1 MAWEVM
7 PKKALTQSQIYDL
20 YQAARGGD
28 KSALRQLN
36 EVSSY
41 YGKKGN
47 ERIRSFE
54 KADMGSAAL
63 SRAQHFLKYME
74 GRTTFSRSKKL
85 DAYEA
90 YMNASEARRFLRA
103 KTGTT
108 TKERKRMT
116 GVLEK
121 LSEPT
126 EDRPWSIPEGLQTG
140 AERKSFEK
148 FLSSDAWEEI
158 KNTMGS
164 QTMKDISERIDQGAE
179 VQELIDAYKESLTDK
194 DFNFQDYVNG
204 WTYDFNKR

>member
-1 MAWEVM
+1 MAR
-7 PKKALTQSQIYDL
+7 KALTQTEIYDL
-20 YQAARGGD
+20 FQTARGGN
-28 KSALRQLN
+28 KAALKALN

-54 KADMGSAAL
+54 KADMGSVAL
-63 SRAQHFLKYME
+63 SRAQHYTQSML
-74 GRTTFSRSKKL
+74 GRSTFSRSKKL
-85 DAYEA
+85 DAFEA
-90 YMNASEARRFLRA
+90 YQNASEARRFLRA

-116 GVLEK
+116 GVLKK

-126 EDRPWSIPEGLQTG
+126 DDRPWSIPEGLKTG
-140 AERKSFEK
+140 EGRKSFEK

-164 QTMKDISERIDQGAE
+164 QTMKDAAERIDQGGD
-179 VQELIDAYKESLTDK
+179 VQELLDAYEQSLADE
-194 DFNFQDYVNG
+194 DFNFQDYVSG
-204 WTYDFNKR
+204 WTYDFDKS

>member
-28 KSALRQLN
+28 TSALRQLN

-47 ERIRSFE
+47 ERIRAFE
-54 KADMGSAAL
+54 KADMGSVAL

-74 GRTTFSRSKKL
+74 GRETFTRSKKL

-103 KTGTT
+103 KTGTP

-126 EDRPWSIPEGLQTG
+126 DDRPWSIPEGLQTG

-158 KNTMGS
+158 KNAMGS
-164 QTMKDISERIDQGAE
+164 QTMKDVSERIDQGAD

-194 DFNFQDYVNG
+194 DFNFQDYVSG
-204 WTYDFNKR
+204 WAYDFNKS

>member
-1 MAWEVM
+1 MAR
-7 PKKALTQSQIYDL
+7 KALTQTQIYDL
-20 YQAARGGD
+20 FQAARGGD
-28 KSALRQLN
+28 KAALKALN

-54 KADMGSAAL
+54 KADMGSVAL
-63 SRAQHFLKYME
+63 SRAQHYTQSML
-74 GRTTFSRSKKL
+74 GRSTFSRSKKL
-85 DAYEA
+85 DAFEA
-90 YMNASEARRFLRA
+90 YQNASEARKFIRA

-121 LSEPT
+121 LSSPT
-126 EDRPWSIPEGLQTG
+126 EKRPWAIPESLQSG
-140 AERKSFEK
+140 EGRKDFEK

-164 QTMKDISERIDQGAE
+164 QTMKDAAERIDQGGD
-179 VQELIDAYKESLTDK
+179 VQELLDAYEQSLADE
-194 DFNFQDYVNG
+194 DFNFQDFVDG
-204 WTYDFNKR
+204 WTYDFDKG

>member
-28 KSALRQLN
+28 KAALKALN

-47 ERIRSFE
+47 ERIRAFE
-54 KADMGSAAL
+54 KADMGSVAL

-74 GRTTFSRSKKL
+74 RRETFTRSKKL

-103 KTGTT
+103 KTGTPT
-108 TKERKRMT
+108 RERKRMT
-116 GVLEK
+116 EVLKK

-126 EDRPWSIPEGLQTG
+126 DERPWSIPEGLQSG

-164 QTMKDISERIDQGAE
+164 QTMKDAAERIDQGAD
-179 VQELIDAYKESLTDK
+179 VQELLDAYEQSLSDK
-194 DFNFQDYVNG
+194 DFNFQDFVDG
-204 WTYDFNKR
+204 WNYDFDKG

>member
-1 MAWEVM
+1 MAR
-7 PKKALTQSQIYDL
+7 KALTQTEIYDL
-20 YQAARGGD
+20 FQAARGGD
-28 KSALRQLN
+28 KAALKALN

-54 KADMGSAAL
+54 KADMGSVAL
-63 SRAQHFLKYME
+63 SRAQHYTHSML
-74 GRTTFSRSKKL
+74 GRSTFSRSKKL
-85 DAYEA
+85 DAFEA
-90 YMNASEARRFLRA
+90 YQNASEARRFLRA

-116 GVLEK
+116 EVLKK

-126 EDRPWSIPEGLQTG
+126 DDRPWSIPEGLQSG
-140 AERKSFEK
+140 KERKSFEK

-164 QTMKDISERIDQGAE
+164 QTMKDAAERIDQGGD
-179 VQELIDAYKESLTDK
+179 VQELLDAYEQSLTDK
-194 DFNFQDYVNG
+194 DFNFQDFVSG
-204 WTYDFNKR
+204 WTYDFDKS